1 MQPRLA
7 LTRFPSTVFALV
19 FALIAALV
27 LGGVA
32 GYTLSPTKV
41 TPGPTHVVLMPAGS
55 SGPDTQ
61 CVFVNHQ
68 KAC

>member
-1 MQPRLA
+1 MQARLA

-19 FALIAALV
+19 FALIAALA

-41 TPGPTHVVLMPAGS
+41 TPGPAHVVVVQGGS
-55 SGPDTQ
+55 DSP
-61 CVFVNHQ
+61 CVFVNHEKQ
-68 KAC
+68 C